1 MSNYLHTFK
10 SLLTQGI
17 IIDDNNTLRIAKV
30 LIPRLQRA
38 YAQGRKSESE
48 LRELFLTDIFNALQE
63 NCALEMNFVYGSAP
77 VASLDEERNF
87 ELLDGQQRLT
97 TLFLLH
103 WYVANQELGS
113 IPDYLQTFE

>member
-48 LRELFLTDIFNALQE
+48 
-63 NCALEMNFVYGSAP
+63 
-77 VASLDEERNF
+77 
-87 ELLDGQQRLT
+87 
-97 TLFLLH
+97 
-103 WYVANQELGS
+103 
-113 IPDYLQTFE
+113 